1 MSFFDKYFFG
11 YLPQK
16 IKDVVRILC
25 LLVLLFLIFEIA
37 ITFIFIIFVIGI
49 ISRVLMYFF
58 K

>member
-11 YLPQK
+11 YLPK
-16 IKDVVRILC
+16 KTKDMVRLIW

-37 ITFIFIIFVIGI
+37 ITFIFIVFVIGI
-49 ISRVLMYFF
+49 LSRILMYFF